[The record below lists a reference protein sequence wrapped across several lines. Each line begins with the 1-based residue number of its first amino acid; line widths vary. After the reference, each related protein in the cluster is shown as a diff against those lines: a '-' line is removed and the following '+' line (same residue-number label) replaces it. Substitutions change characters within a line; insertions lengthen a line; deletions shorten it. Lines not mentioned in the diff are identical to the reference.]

1 MNLILKKKYQ
11 AQDRPEDISIE
22 LDEFEKEQMSKGNIT
37 ITDDKDIGTTMEGWV
52 DYLQTY
58 IVGDYLTKERETTI
72 EVGDPI
78 YKAFYTRSAG
88 LNYE

>member
-11 AQDRPEDISIE
+11 AENRDEEPSVE

-37 ITDDKDIGTTMEGWV
+37 ITDDRDAGTTMEGWV

-58 IVGDYLTKERETTI
+58 IVGDYLTKEHETCI

-78 YKAFYTRSAG
+78 YKSFVTRSVG